1 MQALRPLHDQVVV
14 VAGASSGICREAA
27 LRFGEAGSR
36 VALAARDEAGLR
48 DVAEAIRRRGGEAL
62 VVPTDVTRVEDL
74 DELAER
80 TAREFGGIDTWING
94 AAVTSYA
101 TVEQLTL
108 DEFRR
113 VFEVDFFGQVY
124 GCRAALPYLEERGA
138 GVLICIGS
146 VLSDRAVPL
155 QSAYSAAKHALKA
168 FTESLRVELEHAG
181 SGVQVTLVK
190 PSSINT
196 PLFDH
201 ALTKTGMKP
210 KPVPPVYEASIV
222 AGALLYCA
230 THRERE
236 VTIGGAGKMLTSME
250 NAAGGLMDRV
260 LKQSGFSMQETD
272 EPKSEDAPNN
282 LYGPLHELNRI
293 EGSFPGRSFSLYT
306 WLRTHPRVAF
316 ALAGA
321 FALAL
326 ATTRAGRDDPGD

>member
-1 MQALRPLHDQVVV
+1 MQALKPLQDQVVV
-14 VAGASSGICREAA
+14 VTGASSGMCREAA

-48 DVAEAIRRRGGEAL
+48 DVAEAIRRRGGKAI
-62 VVPTDVTRVEDL
+62 VVTTDVSRPEDL
-74 DELAER
+74 DRLAEQ

-101 TVEQLTL
+101 TFNQLTL

-124 GCRAALPYLEERGA
+124 GCRSALPYLEERGA

-146 VLSDRAVPL
+146 ILSDRAVPL

-168 FTESLRVELEHAG
+168 FTESLRVEVDHAG

-201 ALTKTGMKP
+201 ALTKTGVKP
-210 KPVPPVYEASIV
+210 KPVAPVYEPSIV
-222 AGALLYCA
+222 ADALLYCA

-236 VTIGGAGKMLTSME
+236 VTIGGAGKVLTSME
-250 NAAGGLMDRV
+250 TAAGPLLDRV
-260 LKQSGFSMQETD
+260 LKQDGFSMQETD
-272 EPKSEDAPNN
+272 EPKSGDAPNN
-282 LYGPLHELNRI
+282 LYGPLHDMNRI
-293 EGSFPGRSFSLYT
+293 EGTFPGRSFSLYT
-306 WLRTHPRVAF
+306 WLRTHPQV
-316 ALAGA
+316 ALAVAATMG
-321 FALAL
+321 LAV
-326 ATTRAGRDDPGD
+326 AVANRPGRAHDE